1 MMRNLR
7 AISCWIFALAVI
19 FGAPGAGAIQYG
31 TADEAIALVN
41 KAAEF
46 YKANGKD
53 KLLAEIDKP
62 DGQFVSHDLY
72 VVAYALDGTRLAHPY
87 NKAFIGQSVAAA
99 VDSDGKRYGQEEL
112 GIIKGKGS
120 GWVDYKY
127 PDPVTKKA
135 VEKSF
140 YVYKVDDQIFLGC
153 GVYKR

>member
-1 MMRNLR
+1 MVARLR
-7 AISCWIFALAVI
+7 QGLTLIVAFVLLS
-19 FGAPGAGAIQYG
+19 G
-31 TADEAIALVN
+31 TAFAMEYGSPDEAKALVA

-53 KLLAEIDKP
+53 KLLAEINSSQ
-62 DGQFVSHDLY
+62 GAFISHDLY

-87 NKAFIGQSVAAA
+87 NKDFIGKSVADA
-99 VDSDGKRYGQEEL
+99 VDPDGKHYGQEEL
-112 GIIKGKGS
+112 TLIKTKGS

-127 PDPVTKKA
+127 PDPVTKKP